1 MIAIIG
7 YGEVGSSLGVIYKD
21 KGIDFIIHDPYKN
34 IISNKLNTVEVLNIC
49 FPCENME
56 QFMTDMKKVVNDSV
70 KLIII
75 HSSIIMNVI
84 KNLKQ
89 EYPTVNIVH
98 SPVRGV
104 HPNLTMSLKT
114 FVKYVGHAKDD
125 EKSGVEGAKHLE
137 SIGIKTKITTDTTT
151 IMSKLLSTT
160 YYGMCI
166 AYTEEM
172 GKMCDQ
178 TGADFDIVV
187 EDWNNTY
194 NEGYKKLNKPNVVRP
209 VLFRIPDGQ
218 KIGGHCVVPNAILL
232 KKMFPDL
239 KVCDYILQFS

>member
-1 MIAIIG
+1 MRTA
-7 YGEVGSSLGVIYKD
+7 
-21 KGIDFIIHDPYKN
+21 
-34 IISNKLNTVEVLNIC
+34 
-49 FPCENME
+49 
-56 QFMTDMKKVVNDSV
+56 
-70 KLIII
+70 
-75 HSSIIMNVI
+75 
-84 KNLKQ
+84 
-89 EYPTVNIVH
+89 
-98 SPVRGV
+98 
-104 HPNLTMSLKT
+104 
-114 FVKYVGHAKDD
+114 
-125 EKSGVEGAKHLE
+125 
-137 SIGIKTKITTDTTT
+137 
-151 IMSKLLSTT
+151 KLLSTT